1 MQVATNG
8 SRRLSKGVE
17 RARKIEIDRTTPVA
31 PMLTAEPSRL
41 DEEDFRALLMSCVM
55 SGSSDITFQT
65 DNYARADIAGQ
76 LFMVTRRPLAP
87 SEVDMILTETYGA
100 PNGRTEI
107 NGREI
112 LDYSYELNLDGGARQ
127 RFRVNATA
135 IHGTSGSSVEITL
148 RALAQ
153 TTPTLELVRLSG
165 IEVAALSPRDGMVVI
180 AGGTGSGKS
189 TTMAAVTRTHLEN
202 KERPVKIVDLQA
214 PIEYTFR
221 DVVLAQKDS
230 ASIIGQSEVGRHIK
244 SFAAGVHSALRRKPN
259 IINVGEARDPETLR
273 ASILAAITG
282 HLVYTTTHAG
292 TVSET
297 FQRMVAEFPADE
309 RATRAYDLASSLRF
323 VMVQRLLPRADK
335 IGVVPVREYLRVTD
349 RVRARLLSLEPNR
362 WPAMITEEVAGKAA
376 GRGEDDLCQSL
387 ASVGQ
392 PLFEKGMITAH
403 DAAQLGVDISIANRG
418 AA

>member
-1 MQVATNG
+1 MQPAANG

-17 RARKIEIDRTTPVA
+17 RARKVEIDRKVSTA
-31 PMLTAEPSRL
+31 PMLAIEPSRL
-41 DEEDFRALLMSCVM
+41 NEEDFRALLMSCVM
-55 SGSSDITFQT
+55 SGSSDITLQT
-65 DNYARADIAGQ
+65 DNFVRADIAGQ
-76 LFMVTRRPLAP
+76 LFKVTRRPLAP
-87 SEVDMILTETYGA
+87 SEIDMILTETYGA

-112 LDYSYELNLDGGARQ
+112 LDYSYELNLDAGARQ
-127 RFRVNATA
+127 RFRVNATG
-135 IHGTSGSSVEITL
+135 IQGTSGSSVEITL

-153 TTPTLELVRLSG
+153 TTPTLKLVRLNQV
-165 IEVAALSPRDGMVVI
+165 EVDALSPRDGMVVI

-202 KERPVKIVDLQA
+202 VERPVKIVDLQA

-221 DVVLAQKDS
+221 DVVLAQKNS
-230 ASIIGQSEVGRHIK
+230 ASVIGQSEVGRHIK

-292 TVSET
+292 TVAET

-323 VMVQRLLPRADK
+323 VMVQRLLPRADR
-335 IGVVPVREYLRVTD
+335 IGVIPVREYLRITD
-349 RVRARLLSLEPNR
+349 RVRARLLSMDPNS
-362 WPAMITEEVAGKAA
+362 WPGMISDEVAGRAP
-376 GRGEDDLCQSL
+376 GRGPEDMRQSL
-387 ASVGQ
+387 AEVGQ
-392 PLFEKGMITAH
+392 PLFEHGVISAYN
-403 DAAQLGVDISIANRG
+403 AAQLGVDISQREVA
-418 AA
+418 